1 MRLETRQLPA
11 SGAHGGGGG
20 GEGSRRR
27 FSCRWEGEAR
37 RLVALCCRLPTCSG
51 RFDSCR
57 RTQSIFFVFWC
68 APVKGHGMFTKPGQ
82 LLLPN
87 PLSAAFVYAEQN
99 RRYSPSTLGTEKAE
113 RVRACARGTGVG
125 WGGVGTTQR
134 SGRPPPPCLVLAAGA
149 LALPPRAAGRGA
161 GQGRAG
167 VVSSERRVLRP
178 RPPECRTPPVGFERL
193 LLLELWSRPT
203 CWGNG
208 PAHVR
213 VSGPLCGLEEFLVN
227 NASTRGSEE
236 NNRQGL
242 GGKSPSTPSLYI

>member
-125 WGGVGTTQR
+125 WGGDHATVRQAPTPLLGACCWCACIA
-134 SGRPPPPCLVLAAGA
+134 SKGGRQ
-149 LALPPRAAGRGA
+149 GRRA
-161 GQGRAG
+161 GQGRRREQRATRASAQAAG
-167 VVSSERRVLRP
+167 VPDAPGWL
-178 RPPECRTPPVGFERL
+178 
-193 LLLELWSRPT
+193 
-203 CWGNG
+203 
-208 PAHVR
+208 
-213 VSGPLCGLEEFLVN
+213 
-227 NASTRGSEE
+227 
-236 NNRQGL
+236 
-242 GGKSPSTPSLYI
+242 